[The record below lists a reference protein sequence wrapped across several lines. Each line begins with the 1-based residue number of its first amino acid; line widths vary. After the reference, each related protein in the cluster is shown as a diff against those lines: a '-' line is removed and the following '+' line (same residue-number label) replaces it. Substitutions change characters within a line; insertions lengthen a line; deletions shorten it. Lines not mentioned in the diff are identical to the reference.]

1 VKVFHIIMIAFTRL
15 LYAYDEVIVNLMFAI
30 LEKKDFNK
38 VIFWSA
44 ELFYSGFLRE
54 LSELFWL
61 FYYDFYTFNVPF
73 YKINSKFKKFKN
85 LNQFEAL
92 LESFYILFQAEPTC
106 DMFIINYMIKI
117 KKVAKINNIQNI
129 FNVIECLLKTNKIH
143 HIINY
148 LRASLEQNET
158 ETIKHY
164 NIFIKKVNKKSPLY
178 KKNKYSSDVF
188 SQLMNH
194 FIIYADL
201 LIIKKKRK
209 RMKWMSLSE
218 THIQY
223 FKKLNINHHS
233 IQIIQ
238 EQRKY
243 AIDDFTSIFYLERQL
258 MEKPM
263 TYLFWYQWEYYTK
276 NTPYWKEKYS
286 KYDVQWNEE
295 NKSILFSNDDKLEE
309 FYDYYDYELDELSFE
324 TSNKSIK
331 TINNN
336 ISILEFLFKYFKV
349 INIPLQ
355 KNKIDIKKKVKY
367 YNNKLYNA

>member
-1 VKVFHIIMIAFTRL
+1 MFAFTRL
-15 LYAYDEVIVNLMFAI
+15 LYAYDEVIVNLMFAL

-73 YKINSKFKKFKN
+73 YKINSKFKKFKK
-85 LNQFEAL
+85 LNQFESL

-106 DMFIINYMIKI
+106 EIFIITHMIKI

-129 FNVIECLLKTNKIH
+129 FNIIAYLLKTKNIH

-148 LRASLEQNET
+148 LRASLEQNEN
-158 ETIKHY
+158 ETIKYY
-164 NIFIKKVNKKSPLY
+164 NKFIKKVNEKASLF
-178 KKNKYSSDVF
+178 KKNKDSSYVF

-194 FIIYADL
+194 FIKYSDL
-201 LIIKKKRK
+201 LIIKKKGK
-209 RMKWMSLSE
+209 IMKWMSLSE
-218 THIQY
+218 KHIQY
-223 FKKLNINHHS
+223 FKKLNIQNIHS
-233 IQIIQ
+233 LQIIQ

-243 AIDDFTSIFYLERQL
+243 AIDENTGIFYLERHM

-263 TYLFWYQWEYYTK
+263 THLFWYQWEYYTQ
-276 NTPYWKEKYS
+276 NTPYWKEKYN
-286 KYDVQWNEE
+286 KYGVQWDEE
-295 NKSILFSNDDKLEE
+295 NKTILFPNDDKLEK
-309 FYDYYDYELDELSFE
+309 FYDHYNYELDELPFE

-331 TINNN
+331 KINNH
-336 ISILEFLFKYFKV
+336 ISILEFLYKYFKI

-367 YNNKLYNA
+367 YNNK